1 VWKETALPLVPTQIS
16 ILLLL
21 YAFFPA
27 KADRVDVELDAG
39 SQKTYVI
46 IAIAGSK
53 VSSEFDSSP
62 GI

>member
-1 VWKETALPLVPTQIS
+1 VWNETALPFVPTQIS
-16 ILLLL
+16 ILLLPN
-21 YAFFPA
+21 AFSPA
-27 KADRVDVELDAG
+27 KADRVDEEPEAG